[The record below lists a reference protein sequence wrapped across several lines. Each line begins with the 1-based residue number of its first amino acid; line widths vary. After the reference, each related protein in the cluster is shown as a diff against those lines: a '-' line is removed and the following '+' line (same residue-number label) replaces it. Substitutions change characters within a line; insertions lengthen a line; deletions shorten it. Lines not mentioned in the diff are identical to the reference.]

1 MYHFWQKRKTYT
13 LADIAKALEKCDKE
27 ELSGSDEE
35 QPLFLDE
42 ANECIMCNWCP
53 NWKGAIEVKVANQH
67 VRKAKSHQEKRRKDD
82 TGQSLGTRDIR
93 NYFVPIIISE
103 SSDDEY
109 N

>member
-1 MYHFWQKRKTYT
+1 M
-13 LADIAKALEKCDKE
+13 
-27 ELSGSDEE
+27 
-35 QPLFLDE
+35 
-42 ANECIMCNWCP
+42 
-53 NWKGAIEVKVANQH
+53 KVANQH

-93 NYFVPIIISE
+93 NYFAPIIISE